1 MNVEIIQLYPTRVLM
16 IRHQGAYEGIS
27 TAFEK
32 LCNWADQ
39 SGVQYSRVIGIY
51 YDNPDY
57 VPAAQLRSAAC
68 IEVAPGL
75 VLPDFRGLR
84 IEDSMICGGQY
95 GTITVV
101 GPYEGLAMAWTQ
113 LTISLEKKLGK
124 TIREDDPAFEV
135 YVNDAETTPPDQ
147 LITELYMPIA

>member
-1 MNVEIIQLYPTRVLM
+1 M
-16 IRHQGAYEGIS
+16 IS
-27 TAFEK
+27 
-32 LCNWADQ
+32 
-39 SGVQYSRVIGIY
+39 
-51 YDNPDY
+51 
-57 VPAAQLRSAAC
+57 
-68 IEVAPGL
+68 
-75 VLPDFRGLR
+75 
-84 IEDSMICGGQY
+84 GGQY